1 MGFVAAEA
9 MGPAVIHVGDV
20 IHGCG
25 VGELVGGPY
34 FSYLVGV
41 SNIGCLEGTASFF
54 VSCIESC
61 SKIVPGVFNC
71 GAFVPIA
78 EGISEDS

>member
-20 IHGCG
+20 VHGCG
-25 VGELVGGPY
+25 VGDLVGGPNI
-34 FSYLVGV
+34 SYLVGV

-71 GAFVPIA
+71 GAFAPIV